1 MLPSQ
6 ELLANAL
13 VNIIAM
19 TAVQELS
26 IPWWLAV
33 VEGIPTAWVQVQD
46 VDEENT
52 VCVIIQKSMD
62 RGTACILQKL
72 CTGQLQRACYEAHTR
87 SLQFLSPPIH
97 VHILLSSALLS
108 NTNHCR
114 KCNSELLALGRS
126 MRNFLSNVPSQY

>member
-97 VHILLSSALLS
+97 VHILLSSALVS
-108 NTNHCR
+108 NINPY
-114 KCNSELLALGRS
+114 KNCNSELQTFGHPI
-126 MRNFLSNVPSQY
+126 RNFLLNAP

>member
-33 VEGIPTAWVQVQD
+33 VEGIPTVWLQAQN

-52 VCVIIQKSMD
+52 VCVVIQKSMD
-62 RGTACILQKL
+62 HGTACILQKL

-97 VHILLSSALLS
+97 VHILLSSALVS
-108 NTNHCR
+108 NINPY
-114 KCNSELLALGRS
+114 KNCNSELQTFGRPI
-126 MRNFLSNVPSQY
+126 RDFLLNAP